1 MLSPTVSYNFF
12 LKDAHMFYC
21 KHDDTMNFYAEE
33 EGRVEI
39 AGIDARTMF
48 TCARN
53 ALCAGD
59 NIIKELEGKPWQL
72 ESARDMIEALEGFID
87 AYKKEEDAE

>member
-1 MLSPTVSYNFF
+1 MLSPTVSYTFF

-21 KHDDTMNFYAEE
+21 KHDDSMNFCADD

-39 AGIDARTMF
+39 AGISARTMF

-53 ALCAGD
+53 ALCGGD
-59 NIIKELEGKPWQL
+59 NILKELEGKPYQL
-72 ESARDMIEALEGFID
+72 EAAREMIEALEGFLD
-87 AYKKEEDAE
+87 AYKTDETND

>member
-21 KHDDTMNFYAEE
+21 KHDDTTNFYAEE

-59 NIIKELEGKPWQL
+59 NIIKELDGKPWQL

-87 AYKKEEDAE
+87 AYKEEDE